1 MTTVLAI
8 VVAPCPSPSPMT
20 TSILWPTSRG
30 DLDLHTF
37 LGLTDGHAGFST
49 IQAKVHV
56 ESDAGE
62 EAIAAIHEEVDA
74 ASPAGHTLVRSIP
87 VEVTLA

>member
-1 MTTVLAI
+1 VSFSVADDDVDPLAD
-8 VVAPCPSPSPMT
+8 
-20 TSILWPTSRG
+20 LEG